1 MDAARRCRQKTRELI
16 TEERL
21 SAIERAEGIAALEKL
36 AVEFEEKASE

>member
-1 MDAARRCRQKTRELI
+1 MDAARRCRQKAAELE

-21 SAIERAEGIAALEKL
+21 SDVERAEGIAALEKL